1 MFVENTMLIQRTM
14 KDMQIGKLEL
24 ICAKEKEQY
33 DNIFEI
39 CNNISEDSNQFT
51 LLSEIVF
58 LIKEDTKNCII
69 V

>member
-1 MFVENTMLIQRTM
+1 MLIQRTM

>member
-1 MFVENTMLIQRTM
+1 MFVENTMLIQRIM
-14 KDMQIGKLEL
+14 KEMQIGKLEL
-24 ICAKEKEQY
+24 IFAKEKEQY

-39 CNNISEDSNQFT
+39 CNNISEDSKSVYTFVRNC
-51 LLSEIVF
+51 F

>member
-1 MFVENTMLIQRTM
+1 MN
-14 KDMQIGKLEL
+14 IGKLEL
-24 ICAKEKEQY
+24 ICAQEKEQY